1 MNKIIT
7 LSRMPSLLLDTR
19 ALRPKNL
26 PASNLCISLSLK
38 NTTCLH
44 CPENKFCNTRPM
56 RFSLTCC
63 YDLVFLRRWQEQHI
77 TTRYLN
83 RQDSISL
90 PSFTH
95 HLDPGWKNRRGLCV
109 SSAQPLPLPGIS
121 TLSGSRGI
129 GGRKKK
135 SWGRP
140 TKTKQKDDLTD
151 HAISLVKRKLTS
163 SPCSFVGLLFW
174 LD

>member
-1 MNKIIT
+1 MSKIIT

-19 ALRPKNL
+19 ALRPENL
-26 PASNLCISLSLK
+26 PASNLCASLSLK
-38 NTTCLH
+38 NTTWLH

-56 RFSLTCC
+56 RFSSTCC
-63 YDLVFLRRWQEQHI
+63 YDLVFLRSWQEQHI
-77 TTRYLN
+77 TTWYLN
-83 RQDSISL
+83 RQDTISSS
-90 PSFTH
+90 SFTR
-95 HLDPGWKNRRGLCV
+95 HLDPARKNCRGLCV

-121 TLSGSRGI
+121 TLSDSRGI

-140 TKTKQKDDLTD
+140 TKTKQKNDLTD
-151 HAISLVKRKLTS
+151 HDMSLVKRKLTS
-163 SPCSFVGLLFW
+163 SPYSFVGLLFW